1 MPPKGASIR
10 PSARGGSGALGAG
23 TGTGCGE
30 GVGDGVGG
38 GGKAIASRA
47 AAKTSGLTRSWFV
60 TTAMLKPE
68 SGR

>member
-1 MPPKGASIR
+1 MPPKGACIR
-10 PSARGGSGALGAG
+10 PPREVAQGPLGVG
-23 TGTGCGE
+23 TGTGCGDGD
-30 GVGDGVGG
+30 GVGVGG